1 MASQELYEI
10 IDGKKQDVHLHG
22 PILDNPAAERAV
34 ARATAARLMAKG
46 FTRAQVERLYGPE
59 SVTPDAPTE

>member
-10 IDGKKQDVHLHG
+10 IDGKKQDAHLHG

-46 FTRAQVERLYGPE
+46 LTRAQVELLYGRESLMPNAPPE
-59 SVTPDAPTE
+59 